1 MSCSLCGHE
10 EEKRHHLGCAR
21 IANPGISD
29 HVLREAGLLAPL
41 RAKAQ
46 APESVVEVLKEG
58 SMTTVPEEDV
68 PAGPGETVEQC
79 DFDGCDNP
87 RKSAHARAKWCETHS
102 DPKNRKD

>member
-1 MSCSLCGHE
+1 VSCSLCGHE

-46 APESVVEVLKEG
+46 TPESVVEVLKEG
-58 SMTTVPEEDV
+58 SMTTVPE
-68 PAGPGETVEQC
+68 GEVEVSIC

-87 RKSAHARAKWCETHS
+87 KYSDSPRAKYCEGHK